1 MHGQT
6 NKAVN
11 QRSAYLLG
19 CPRGGTRERILR
31 ANGLV
36 SSSAISLDLGE
47 QPSMK
52 IQDIMSAEPNTVTA
66 DTPISEA
73 ARLMKD
79 HNVGMLPVVESEGS
93 HRLVGVVTDRD
104 ITIRHV
110 AEGHLSDCPVR
121 EAMTD
126 NVSTCKADENV
137 DRVMSL
143 MAQEQVRRIPIVD
156 DRGDLVG
163 VVSQA
168 DIVLESGDSKKAE
181 ETVEQISRPYG
192 RHSD

>member
-1 MHGQT
+1 MRQRVSLNRRYLA
-6 NKAVN
+6 NK
-11 QRSAYLLG
+11 
-19 CPRGGTRERILR
+19 
-31 ANGLV
+31 
-36 SSSAISLDLGE
+36 GE
-47 QPSMK
+47 ALEMK
-52 IQDIMSAEPNTVTA
+52 IQDIMSTEPSTVTP
-66 DTPISEA
+66 DTPITEA

-79 HNVGMLPVVESEGS
+79 HNIGMLPVVESEGS
-93 HRLVGVVTDRD
+93 RRLVGVVTDRD

-137 DRVMSL
+137 ERVMSL

-156 DRGDLVG
+156 ERGELVG

-168 DIVLESGDSKKAE
+168 DILLESGDGKKAE
-181 ETVEQISRPYG
+181 ATVEQISRPYG
-192 RHSD
+192 KHSD